1 MARPD
6 ELIHPM
12 TLGTMRRQGVRGLFV
27 TCQHCGRETAVNVD
41 AWPDDVPVPSF
52 RPRWRCS
59 QCGKLGATAIPNWIE
74 RADRLP
80 GGTGR

>member
-6 ELIHPM
+6 EPIHPM
-12 TLGTMRRQGVRGLFV
+12 TLGAMRRQGVRGLFA